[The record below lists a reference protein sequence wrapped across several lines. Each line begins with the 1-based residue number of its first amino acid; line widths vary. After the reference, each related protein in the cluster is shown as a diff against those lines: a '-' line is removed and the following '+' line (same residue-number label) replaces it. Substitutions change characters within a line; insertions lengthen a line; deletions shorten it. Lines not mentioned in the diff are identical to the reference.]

1 MAGECGRRAVIPRD
15 ATAGGGQSRWRT
27 NPQMWQVALPVCA
40 SNSRKLGQPLV
51 PQKILELVAWLVRR
65 RMRRMAEARP
75 VTDAV
80 VERDIM
86 VGMTLCFL
94 ARRDREMCDRL
105 RSRFVECQRAG
116 PGAVFAL

>member
-1 MAGECGRRAVIPRD
+1 
-15 ATAGGGQSRWRT
+15 
-27 NPQMWQVALPVCA
+27 MWQVALPVCG